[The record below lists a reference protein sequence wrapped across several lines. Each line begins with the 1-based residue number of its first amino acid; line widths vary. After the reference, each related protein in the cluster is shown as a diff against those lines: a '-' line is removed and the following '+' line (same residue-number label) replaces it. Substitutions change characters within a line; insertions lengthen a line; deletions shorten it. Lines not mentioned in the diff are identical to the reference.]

1 VVNAPYSIV
10 FGIVTKADQRPL
22 VVDRITDVIP
32 LNPDGSMP
40 RIAAHVT
47 STDNKPFLL
56 SYIVYRRD
64 RASGEYVKTET
75 SPLWRID
82 ANPPPP
88 SAMIRPDFLDGVF
101 IGEYRF

>member
-1 VVNAPYSIV
+1 
-10 FGIVTKADQRPL
+10 
-22 VVDRITDVIP
+22 
-32 LNPDGSMP
+32 MP

-88 SAMIRPDFLDGVF
+88 AAMIRPDFLDGVF
-101 IGEYRF
+101 IGEYRFEIFLDERYRSTVYFSVVPSGT